1 MRKKTNLS
9 KPVLMQGNEACINGA
24 IRAGLKFFAGYPI
37 TPSTEIAELASIK
50 LPEIGGRFIQM
61 EDEISS
67 IAAVIGASL
76 CGFKSMTATSGPGF
90 SLKQENIGYASMT
103 EIPCVIVNVMRGG
116 PSTGLPTSVSQGD
129 VMQSIWG
136 THGDHPIIVIAP
148 SSVSDIYY
156 LTITAFNYSE
166 AYRVP
171 VILLL
176 DEVIAHMRES
186 VCLDSEVTLVTRKK
200 PASKEGYLPYKA
212 GDDGVPEMADFGQ
225 DYRYHVTGLSHNE
238 KGYPT
243 NDPEISGKL
252 IERLNRKIQINADKI
267 SLYKAEN
274 IEGCSDMIIAF
285 GSAARVCRDVVHN
298 HIDKRIGLFI
308 PYTLS
313 PFPEKQLLSIIEKNK
328 INRIFVAE
336 LNMGQLILEIK
347 RIIGGKSKV
356 YGINKCNGE
365 LFTPEEIINGL
376 GVNDK

>member
-1 MRKKTNLS
+1 
-9 KPVLMQGNEACINGA
+9 MQGNEACINGA

-186 VCLDSEVTLVTRKK
+186 VCLNSEVTLVTRKK

-274 IEGCSDMIIAF
+274 IEGCNDMIIAF

-328 INRIFVAE
+328 INGIFVAE

-347 RIIGGKSKV
+347 RIIGGKCRV